1 MRLLFLTII
10 SSIFFTSAQDSTTK
24 EDFFK
29 SGVCISGDCKID
41 FGVKKFNDGTVY
53 FGSWW
58 NDLPSGHGT
67 IIWSDGTIYVGNFLD
82 GEYHGD
88 GTYMTPQQ
96 FYIGEF
102 KNDVVNGNGSFFTTN
117 GVYVGEFYNGLYEG
131 KGFFLNRNG
140 EISEGKYLKGNIVGN
155 LTYKTDGTLLN
166 K

>member
-10 SSIFFTSAQDSTTK
+10 FTVFFTTAQNSNTK

-29 SGVCISGDCKID
+29 SGVCLSGNCKID
-41 FGVKKFNDGTVY
+41 YGVKKFNDGTVY
-53 FGSWW
+53 FGLWW
-58 NDLPSGHGT
+58 NDLPSGQGT
-67 IIWSDGTIYVGNFLD
+67 IIWSDGTIYVGNFLE

-102 KNDVVNGNGSFFTTN
+102 KNDIVSGNGSFFTTN
-117 GVYVGEFYNGLYEG
+117 GVYVGEFYDGLYDG
-131 KGFFLNRNG
+131 KGFFLNRDG

-155 LTYKTDGTLLN
+155 LNYKTDGTL

>member
-1 MRLLFLTII
+1 MYLLQQRKTQSPKKIFLNLG
-10 SSIFFTSAQDSTTK
+10 SAYLAIVKLTM
-24 EDFFK
+24 EL
-29 SGVCISGDCKID
+29 
-41 FGVKKFNDGTVY
+41 KKFNDGTVY

-58 NDLPSGHGT
+58 NDLPSGQGT
-67 IIWSDGTIYVGNFLD
+67 IIWSDGTIYVGNFLE

-102 KNDVVNGNGSFFTTN
+102 KNDIANGNGSFFTTN
-117 GVYVGEFYNGLYEG
+117 GVYVGEFYDGLYDG